1 MANQSELS
9 ALTAAAKQGDEQAIS
24 RLKAMRKAQKESS
37 RRTEELR
44 LRLLQL
50 TDRHWEQ
57 AVSILKGWMNKD

>member
-9 ALTAAAKQGDEQAIS
+9 ALTAAAKQGDGQAIA
-24 RLKAMRKAQKESS
+24 RLKALRKEQKESS
-37 RRTEELR
+37 RRAEELR

-57 AVSILKGWMNKD
+57 ALSILKGWMNKD